1 MIAHGGREERVQRDW
16 VLGGQPSMGSADGVW
31 GGSGRKRVVD
41 GWGRRS
47 HRIGLELKAS
57 GIINCRVKGVIV
69 KLKVAEF
76 KCGTEVAHFSRCRGI
91 NSQF

>member
-16 VLGGQPSMGSADGVW
+16 VLGGQPSMGSTDGVW
-31 GGSGRKRVVD
+31 GGSGRKRVID
-41 GWGRRS
+41 GWGTTFSPDR
-47 HRIGLELKAS
+47 A
-57 GIINCRVKGVIV
+57 RVKGVIV